1 MQSSYD
7 VIVAGGGPGGLS
19 AAETIAR
26 LGKSVV
32 VLEQGK
38 EIGSPTRTTGGSF
51 VRDMVA
57 LGVPPHLYHS
67 VHRCRFISPN
77 QAAAFEYRDPVM
89 CVTDV
94 RGLFQ
99 YLAERAIDAGARI
112 AVATTATEPTIE
124 DGHVTGVKV
133 KCSNGSERE
142 LKSRI
147 LMDATGHRAS
157 LLRQAGIYGGSK
169 RFGVG
174 SEYDMYAP
182 HFNQDEAVLIVGSQ
196 VAPFGYAWLV
206 LLC

>member
-1 MQSSYD
+1 M
-7 VIVAGGGPGGLS
+7 AGGGPGGLS
-19 AAETIAR
+19 AAETIAK

-67 VHRCRFISPN
+67 LHRCRFISPN
-77 QAAAFEYRDPVM
+77 QTAAFEYHDPVM

-99 YLAERAIDAGARI
+99 YLAERAVDAGAGI
-112 AVATTATEPTIE
+112 AVATSATELTMKN
-124 DGHVTGVKV
+124 GQVTGVKV
-133 KCSNGSERE
+133 KCSTGGERE

-157 LLRQAGIYGGSK
+157 LLRQAGVYAGSK
-169 RFGVG
+169 TIRRGFRVRHVCAALQPGRSCSDCG
-174 SEYDMYAP
+174 
-182 HFNQDEAVLIVGSQ
+182 
-196 VAPFGYAWLV
+196 
-206 LLC
+206 